1 MSGESED
8 FDLLAGIYVLGA
20 LEADEA
26 RAVEELAAR
35 DGAVATSIEAWQN
48 RLAPLAAA
56 VPPRAPPADLWNRIE
71 ASMGAPA
78 EDEAEPEP
86 PPTLPAQMTPL
97 GRAWGSVTVWRGVS
111 AALALAAAFA
121 GVTILSRP
129 EPATYAA
136 ALAPAGAPSPA
147 FLAQMSPDGSLMVR
161 PLAPVQVA
169 PGKDME
175 LWALPEGAKT
185 PVSLGVLPAIGR
197 SVSLRNLPTGSTQL
211 MVSAEP
217 AGGSPTGQPTG
228 PVLYSGTLK
237 RL

>member
-26 RAVEELAAR
+26 HAVEELAAR
-35 DGAVATSIEAWQN
+35 DNAVAGSIEVWQN

-56 VPPRAPPADLWNRIE
+56 IPPHPAPADLWSRIE
-71 ASMGAPA
+71 ASVGGPAEAPA
-78 EDEAEPEP
+78 AEP

-97 GRAWGSVTVWRGVS
+97 GRAWRSVAVWRGAS

-136 ALAPAGAPSPA
+136 ALAPAGAPAPV
-147 FLAQMSPDGSLMVR
+147 FLAQMAPDGSLMVR
-161 PLAPVQVA
+161 PLAPVQAA

-175 LWALPEGAKT
+175 LWALPEGGKT
-185 PVSLGVLPAIGR
+185 PVSLGVLPGIGR
-197 SVSLRNLPTGSTQL
+197 SVSMRGLPAGSTQL
-211 MVSAEP
+211 MVSLEP
-217 AGGSPTGQPTG
+217 TGGSKTGQPTG
-228 PVLYSGTLK
+228 TVVYSGTLK

>member
-35 DGAVATSIEAWQN
+35 DDAVAHSIEAWQN

-56 VPPRAPPADLWNRIE
+56 VPPRPAPPDLWNRIAE
-71 ASMGAPA
+71 SVGDTPA
-78 EDEAEPEP
+78 ETTSEP

-97 GRAWGSVTVWRGVS
+97 GRAWQSVAVWRGVS

-121 GVTILSRP
+121 GIAILSRP

-147 FLAQMSPDGSLMVR
+147 FIAQLSPDGSLMVR
-161 PLAPVQVA
+161 PLAPVQVD

-175 LWALPEGAKT
+175 LWALPEGAKS
-185 PVSLGVLPAIGR
+185 PVSLGVLPPIGR

-211 MVSAEP
+211 MVSLEP
-217 AGGSPTGQPTG
+217 TGGSPTGQPTG
-228 PVLYSGTLK
+228 RVVYSGTLK

>member
-35 DGAVATSIEAWQN
+35 DGAVAHSIEAWQN

-56 VPPRAPPADLWNRIE
+56 IPPRPAPADLWSRID
-71 ASMGAPA
+71 ASIGGPA
-78 EDEAEPEP
+78 EAEAEP

-97 GRAWGSVTVWRGVS
+97 GQAWRSVAVWRGVS

-121 GVTILSRP
+121 GIALLSRP

-136 ALAPAGAPSPA
+136 ALAPAGAPAPA

-161 PLAPVQVA
+161 PLAPVQA
-169 PGKDME
+169 AQGKDME
-175 LWALPEGAKT
+175 LWALPPGAKT
-185 PVSLGVLPAIGR
+185 PVSLGVLPGIGR
-197 SVSLRNLPTGSTQL
+197 SVSMRNLPTGSTQL
-211 MVSAEP
+211 MVSLEP
-217 AGGSPTGQPTG
+217 TGGSPTGQPTG
-228 PVLYSGTLK
+228 PVIYSGTLK

>member
-35 DGAVATSIEAWQN
+35 DDAVAHSIEAWQN

-56 VPPRAPPADLWNRIE
+56 VPPRPAPPDLWNRIAE
-71 ASMGAPA
+71 SVGDTPA
-78 EDEAEPEP
+78 ETTSEP

-97 GRAWGSVTVWRGVS
+97 GRAWQSVAVWRGVS

-121 GVTILSRP
+121 GIAILSRP

-147 FLAQMSPDGSLMVR
+147 FLAQMSPDGSLM
-161 PLAPVQVA
+161 
-169 PGKDME
+169 
-175 LWALPEGAKT
+175 
-185 PVSLGVLPAIGR
+185 
-197 SVSLRNLPTGSTQL
+197 
-211 MVSAEP
+211 
-217 AGGSPTGQPTG
+217 
-228 PVLYSGTLK
+228 
-237 RL
+237 

>member
-20 LEADEA
+20 LETDEA

-35 DGAVATSIEAWQN
+35 DDGVAHSIEAWQN

-56 VPPRAPPADLWNRIE
+56 IPPQPVPEELWHRI
-71 ASMGAPA
+71 AGSIG
-78 EDEAEPEP
+78 DEQAGTTSEPS
-86 PPTLPAQMTPL
+86 PTLPAQMTPL
-97 GRAWGSVTVWRGVS
+97 GRAWRSVAVWRGVS

-121 GVTILSRP
+121 GIAILSRP

-136 ALAPAGAPSPA
+136 ALAPAGAPAPA
-147 FLAQMSPDGSLMVR
+147 FIAQLSPDGSLMVR
-161 PLAPVQVA
+161 PLAPVQVD
-169 PGKDME
+169 PGKDMQ

-185 PVSLGVLPAIGR
+185 PVSLGVLPGIGR

-211 MVSAEP
+211 MVSLEP
-217 AGGSPTGQPTG
+217 TGGSPTGQPTG
-228 PVLYSGTLK
+228 PVIYSGTLK